1 MSSTT
6 TEPAA
11 SATGLF
17 IVFEGV
23 EGAGKSTQIRRVA
36 ERLRRLGVPHRLV
49 REPGGTAVGERIREI
64 LLDPALE
71 MCAETELM
79 LVLAARAEFVR
90 RLIRPALAAGEL
102 VLSDRYELSTFA
114 YQGAGRG
121 LGIDLARRWN
131 RLATDGLSPDL
142 TVLLLIAPEL
152 GRGRQSG
159 DRDRLERE
167 RSEFHRTVASA
178 YEGLA
183 ASDAS
188 IVTVH
193 TEGSADET
201 HDRIWDEL
209 ARRWPERF
217 AAPESGDDGNFSPA
231 DEFHEGGTAGGGSDH
246 EAGRAGE
253 EQE

>member
-6 TEPAA
+6 TDPAA
-11 SATGLF
+11 SGTGLF

-23 EGAGKSTQIRRVA
+23 EGAGKSTQIRKVA

-64 LLDPALE
+64 LLDPSLE
-71 MCAETELM
+71 MCGETELM

-121 LGIDLARRWN
+121 LGIDLAREWN
-131 RLATDGLSPDL
+131 RLATEGLTPDL
-142 TVLLLIAPEL
+142 TILLLIAPEL

-159 DRDRLERE
+159 ERDRLERE
-167 RSEFHRTVASA
+167 RSEFHRAVASA
-178 YEGLA
+178 YERLA
-183 ASDAS
+183 ASDTS
-188 IVTVH
+188 IVTVR
-193 TEGSADET
+193 TEGSPDET
-201 HDRIWDEL
+201 HGRIWAEL
-209 ARRWPERF
+209 ARRWPARF
-217 AAPESGDDGNFSPA
+217 APLKSRVDGNFSPA
-231 DEFHEGGTAGGGSDH
+231 DEFHEGGTARGGSDN
-246 EAGRAGE
+246 EAGKAGE